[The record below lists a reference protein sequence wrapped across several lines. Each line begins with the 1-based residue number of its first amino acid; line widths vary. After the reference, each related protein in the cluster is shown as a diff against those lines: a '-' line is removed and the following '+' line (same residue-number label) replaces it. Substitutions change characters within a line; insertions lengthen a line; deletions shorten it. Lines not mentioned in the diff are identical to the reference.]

1 MLSVFALFGILIV
14 SCLMSVAILG
24 SLIRTAVPGVGRW
37 CLGYALVATASTC
50 IVLAGPGAGAIT
62 IVATSVATLGAV
74 VLLVQGTRQ
83 FFGMRAVW
91 HTESA
96 ALVMLCAAL
105 VYFMWVSP
113 SAGARGVLVSLG
125 LIYGRLAVGTLVLR
139 HASRE
144 STRYACR
151 LIVVAAGLGAL
162 VYVARI
168 AAIVSG
174 AVPSLTFVQPSPW
187 NVALLGLAIVTLPC
201 ISIGMVML
209 AHDRILGRMEKL
221 ATIDE
226 LTGALTRRAFIAR
239 AQVLLAQAREK
250 GDPLSIAILDID
262 NFKAVNDGFGHAVGD
277 RILAHVASVVSAQLR
292 PCDLFGRLGG
302 EEFAILFAY
311 AQKHDAATL
320 TNTLRLAVERS
331 SAEGVRCTLSAGV
344 GRFVPA
350 DTLESAMVRA
360 DAALYVAKAAGRNRV
375 VMTSDAEEGE
385 ARYFAESR

>member
-1 MLSVFALFGILIV
+1 
-14 SCLMSVAILG
+14 MSVAILG

-37 CLGYALVATASTC
+37 CLGYALVAAASTW
-50 IVLAGPGAGAIT
+50 IVLAGPRAGAIT
-62 IVATSVATLGAV
+62 IVVTSVATLGAV

-83 FFGMRAVW
+83 FFGMRAVCR
-91 HTESA
+91 TESA
-96 ALVMLCAAL
+96 ALAMICAAL

-113 SAGARGVLVSLG
+113 SNGARGVLVSLG
-125 LIYGRLAVGTLVLR
+125 LIYGRLAIGALVLR

-144 STRYACR
+144 GTRYACR
-151 LIVVAAGLGAL
+151 LIAVAAGLGAL

-168 AAIVSG
+168 GAIVSG
-174 AVPSLTFVQPSPW
+174 AVPSLTFVQSSPW

-201 ISIGMVML
+201 MSIGMVML

-277 RILAHVASVVSAQLR
+277 RILAHVAAVVTGQLR
-292 PCDLFGRLGG
+292 SCDLFGRLGG

-385 ARYFAESR
+385 ARYLAESR